1 VIKSRTGRCV
11 VFDLDDTL
19 YDEIDYV
26 RSGFRA
32 VAIAVRQRYNADCEA
47 LLQERLETRLLSDAF
62 QHAALDLNL
71 PADAP
76 AFMRETYRAHEPSIR
91 LRAGLGNLLAGLRSR
106 DGVLGC
112 ITDGR
117 GLTQRAKLRALGMQ
131 ATFDVVLVSEETG
144 HAKPD
149 PHNFEEMMRQV
160 QASRFCYVADDP
172 MKDFIA
178 PNALNWQTIGVH
190 APKSIH
196 DVPQSKWP
204 ANGRPERWV
213 DASQLPSA
221 FVDDESAAGE
231 GSRWLRRT

>member
-1 VIKSRTGRCV
+1 VIQSRTGRCV

-32 VAIAVRQRYNADCEA
+32 VAIAVQGRYNADCDA
-47 LLQERLETRLLSDAF
+47 LLQHRIDTRELKDAF
-62 QHAALDLNL
+62 QDAALDLKL

-76 AFMRETYRAHEPSIR
+76 GFMREIYRSHAPSIQP
-91 LRAGLGNLLAGLRSR
+91 RAGIRDLLAGLRAD

-117 GLTQRAKLRALGMQ
+117 SLTQRAKLDALGLL
-131 ATFDVVLVSEETG
+131 ADFDVVLVSEETG

-149 PHNFEEMMRQV
+149 PHNFEEMMRRV
-160 QASRFCYVADDP
+160 KASQFCYVADDP

-178 PNALNWQTIGVH
+178 PNALHWQTIGVR
-190 APKSIH
+190 APNGIHGVPESI
-196 DVPQSKWP
+196 WP

-213 DASQLPSA
+213 DASQLPWA
-221 FVDDESAAGE
+221 WPDEVTGN
-231 GSRWLRRT
+231 R

>member
-1 VIKSRTGRCV
+1 VIESRTGQCV

-32 VAIAVRQRYNADCEA
+32 VAVAVRERYRADCDA
-47 LLQERLETRLLSDAF
+47 LLQERLGRRMLSDAF
-62 QHAALDLNL
+62 QDAARDLNL

-91 LRAGLGNLLAGLRSR
+91 LRAGLGDLLAGLRSR

-117 GLTQRAKLRALGMQ
+117 SVTQRAKLRALGML

-149 PHNFEEMMRQV
+149 PHNFEEMMRRV
-160 QASRFCYVADDP
+160 KASRFTYVADDP

-178 PNALNWQTIGVH
+178 PNALNWQTIGVR
-190 APKSIH
+190 APNSIH
-196 DVPQSKWP
+196 CVPESKWP
-204 ANGRPERWV
+204 VNGQPQRWV
-213 DASQLPSA
+213 DAAQLPTA
-221 FVDDESAAGE
+221 WLDEE
-231 GSRWLRRT
+231 G